1 MVLLWMEFRRTEMA
15 SPGQFFSRIFFW
27 SYERGSWQYD
37 LAVIAILVFVLL
49 TPGRW
54 FHDQPTREVPT
65 ASAQIEL
72 LNQSGNRQIY
82 KVDARIL
89 TPPEQ
94 MPQLQ
99 NELHRALQKAQSSL
113 QNGRFEIT
121 NVEAVRDAQGAVIAY
136 QVTLHKK

>member
-1 MVLLWMEFRRTEMA
+1 MA
-15 SPGQFFSRIFFW
+15 SAGQIISRIFFW
-27 SYERGSWQYD
+27 SFERGSWQYD
-37 LAVIAILVFVLL
+37 LAVIAVLVFVLL

-65 ASAQIEL
+65 ASAQVEL
-72 LNQSGNRQIY
+72 LRETGNLQTY

-89 TPPEQ
+89 TPPER

-99 NELHRALQKAQSSL
+99 NEMHRALQKAESSL

-121 NVEAVRDAQGAVIAY
+121 DVEAVRDAQGAVIAY

>member
-1 MVLLWMEFRRTEMA
+1 MA
-15 SPGQFFSRIFFW
+15 SPAQIFSRIFFW

-65 ASAQIEL
+65 PSAQVEL
-72 LNQSGNRQIY
+72 LKETGNLQTY

-89 TPPEQ
+89 TPPER

-99 NELHRALQKAQSSL
+99 SELHRALQKTESSL

-121 NVEAVRDAQGAVIAY
+121 DVEAMRDAQGAVIAY
-136 QVTLHKK
+136 QVTLHRK

>member
-1 MVLLWMEFRRTEMA
+1 MA
-15 SPGQFFSRIFFW
+15 SPGQFISRIFFW

-37 LAVIAILVFVLL
+37 LAVIAILIFVLL

-54 FHDQPTREVPT
+54 FHDQPTRAVPSP
-65 ASAQIEL
+65 SAQIEL
-72 LNQSGNRQIY
+72 LQEHDNQQIY
-82 KVDARIL
+82 RVDAAIL

-99 NELHRALQKAQSSL
+99 NELHRKLQKAQSSL

>member
-1 MVLLWMEFRRTEMA
+1 MEFRRTDMA

-37 LAVIAILVFVLL
+37 LAVIAILIFVLL

-54 FHDQPTREVPT
+54 FHDQPTRAVPS

-72 LNQSGNRQIY
+72 LQETGNQQIY
-82 KVDARIL
+82 KVDAAIL

-99 NELHRALQKAQSSL
+99 NELHRRLQKAQSSL

>member
-1 MVLLWMEFRRTEMA
+1 MA
-15 SPGQFFSRIFFW
+15 GPGQIFLRIFFW

-49 TPGRW
+49 TPARW
-54 FHDQPTREVPT
+54 FRDQPTRVMPA
-65 ASAQIEL
+65 ASAQVEL
-72 LNQSGNRQIY
+72 LSELGNIQTY

-99 NELHRALQKAQSSL
+99 NELHRALQRAQASL

-121 NVEAVRDAQGAVIAY
+121 NVEAVRDEQGGVTAY
-136 QVTLHKK
+136 QVTLRRK

>member
-1 MVLLWMEFRRTEMA
+1 MA
-15 SPGQFFSRIFFW
+15 SPDQFFSRIFFW

-37 LAVIAILVFVLL
+37 LAVIAILIFVLL

-54 FHDQPTREVPT
+54 FHDQPTREVP
-65 ASAQIEL
+65 ASSAQVEL
-72 LNQSGNRQIY
+72 VKETGNQQTY

-89 TPPEQ
+89 TPPER

-99 NELHRALQKAQSSL
+99 NELHRALQKAESSL

-121 NVEAVRDAQGAVIAY
+121 DVEAVRDAQGAVIAY
-136 QVTLHKK
+136 QVALHKK

>member
-1 MVLLWMEFRRTEMA
+1 MA
-15 SPGQFFSRIFFW
+15 SPGHFFSRIFFW

-37 LAVIAILVFVLL
+37 LAVIAIVVFVLL
-49 TPGRW
+49 TPSRW
-54 FHDQPTREVPT
+54 FHDQPTRAVPSS
-65 ASAQIEL
+65 AAQIEL
-72 LNQSGNRQIY
+72 LNESGNRQIY
-82 KVDARIL
+82 KVDASIL

-99 NELHRALQKAQSSL
+99 NELHRRLQKAQSSL

-121 NVEAVRDAQGAVIAY
+121 DVEAVRDAQGAVIAY

>member
-1 MVLLWMEFRRTEMA
+1 MA
-15 SPGQFFSRIFFW
+15 SPGQFLSRILFW

-37 LAVIAILVFVLL
+37 LAVIAILIFVLL

-54 FHDQPTREVPT
+54 FHDQPTREVPA
-65 ASAQIEL
+65 ASAQVEL
-72 LNQSGNRQIY
+72 VKETGNQQTY

-89 TPPEQ
+89 TPQER

-99 NELHRALQKAQSSL
+99 NELHRALQKAESSL

-121 NVEAVRDAQGAVIAY
+121 DVEAVRDAQGAVIAY

>member
-1 MVLLWMEFRRTEMA
+1 MA
-15 SPGQFFSRIFFW
+15 SPGDFFSRIFFW

-37 LAVIAILVFVLL
+37 LAVIGILIFVLL
-49 TPGRW
+49 TPSRW
-54 FHDQPTREVPT
+54 FHDQPTRVVPS
-65 ASAQIEL
+65 ASAQFEL
-72 LNQSGNRQIY
+72 LSESGNRLTY

-99 NELHRALQKAQSSL
+99 NELHRALQRAQSTL

-121 NVEAVRDAQGAVIAY
+121 NVEALRDEQGAVTAY
-136 QVTLHKK
+136 AVTLRRK

>member
-1 MVLLWMEFRRTEMA
+1 MA
-15 SPGQFFSRIFFW
+15 SPGQIFSRILFW

-37 LAVIAILVFVLL
+37 LAVIAILIFVLL

-54 FHDQPTREVPT
+54 FHDQPTREMPT
-65 ASAQIEL
+65 ASAQVEL
-72 LNQSGNRQIY
+72 LSERGNQQVY
-82 KVDARIL
+82 KVDTRVL

-99 NELHRALQKAQSSL
+99 NELHRALQRAQASL

-136 QVTLHKK
+136 QVTLRKK

>member
-1 MVLLWMEFRRTEMA
+1 MA
-15 SPGQFFSRIFFW
+15 GPGQIFLRIFFW

-49 TPGRW
+49 TPARW
-54 FHDQPTREVPT
+54 FRDQPTRLMPA
-65 ASAQIEL
+65 ASAQVEL
-72 LNQSGNRQIY
+72 LSELGNMQTY

-99 NELHRALQKAQSSL
+99 NELHRALQRAQASL

-121 NVEAVRDAQGAVIAY
+121 NVEAVRDEQGGVTAY
-136 QVTLHKK
+136 QVTLHRK

>member
-1 MVLLWMEFRRTEMA
+1 MA
-15 SPGQFFSRIFFW
+15 SPGQFLSRILFW

-37 LAVIAILVFVLL
+37 LAVIAILIFVLL

-54 FHDQPTREVPT
+54 FHDQPTREVPA
-65 ASAQIEL
+65 ASAQVEL
-72 LNQSGNRQIY
+72 VKETGNQQTY

-89 TPPEQ
+89 TPPER

-99 NELHRALQKAQSSL
+99 NELHRALQKAESSL

-121 NVEAVRDAQGAVIAY
+121 DVEAVRDAQGAVIAY

>member
-1 MVLLWMEFRRTEMA
+1 MA
-15 SPGQFFSRIFFW
+15 SPGQFLSRIFFW

-37 LAVIAILVFVLL
+37 LAVIAILIFVLL

-54 FHDQPTREVPT
+54 FHDQPTRVVPS
-65 ASAQIEL
+65 ASAQVEL
-72 LNQSGNRQIY
+72 VSEAGNQLTY

-99 NELHRALQKAQSSL
+99 SELHRALQRAQASL
-113 QNGRFEIT
+113 QNGRFQIT
-121 NVEAVRDAQGAVIAY
+121 NIEAIRDEQGAVIAY
-136 QVTLHKK
+136 QVTLQKK

>member
-1 MVLLWMEFRRTEMA
+1 MA

-54 FHDQPTREVPT
+54 FHDQPTREVPPV
-65 ASAQIEL
+65 AAQVEL
-72 LNQSGNRQIY
+72 LKEVGSQQTY
-82 KVDARIL
+82 KVDARVL

-99 NELHRALQKAQSSL
+99 NELHRALQKAQTSL

-121 NVEAVRDAQGAVIAY
+121 NVEALRDAQGAVIAY

>member
-1 MVLLWMEFRRTEMA
+1 MA
-15 SPGQFFSRIFFW
+15 SPGQIFSRIFFW

-37 LAVIAILVFVLL
+37 LAVIAILIFVLL

-54 FHDQPTREVPT
+54 FHDQPTREMPT
-65 ASAQIEL
+65 ASAQVEL
-72 LNQSGNRQIY
+72 LSERGNQQVY
-82 KVDARIL
+82 KVDTRIL

-99 NELHRALQKAQSSL
+99 NELHRALQRAQASL

-121 NVEAVRDAQGAVIAY
+121 NVEAIRDAQGAVIAY
-136 QVTLHKK
+136 QVTLRKK

>member
-1 MVLLWMEFRRTEMA
+1 MA
-15 SPGQFFSRIFFW
+15 GPSQIVSRIFYW

-49 TPGRW
+49 TPVRW
-54 FHDQPTREVPT
+54 FRDQPTRGMPS
-65 ASAQIEL
+65 ASAQVEL
-72 LNQSGNRQIY
+72 LSESDNVQSY

-99 NELHRALQKAQSSL
+99 NELHRALQRAQASL

-121 NVEAVRDAQGAVIAY
+121 SVEAIRDEHGGVTAY
-136 QVTLHKK
+136 QVTLKKK

>member
-1 MVLLWMEFRRTEMA
+1 MA
-15 SPGQFFSRIFFW
+15 SFLSRVFFW

-49 TPGRW
+49 TPARW
-54 FHDQPTREVPT
+54 FHDQPARVVPS
-65 ASAQIEL
+65 ASAQVEL
-72 LNQSGNRQIY
+72 VAESGDQFTY

-94 MPQLQ
+94 IPQLQ
-99 NELHRALQKAQSSL
+99 SELHRALQKAQASL

-121 NVEAVRDAQGAVIAY
+121 RVEPVRDEQGAVIAY
-136 QVTLHKK
+136 QVTLRKK

>member
-1 MVLLWMEFRRTEMA
+1 MA
-15 SPGQFFSRIFFW
+15 SATQILSRIFFW

-65 ASAQIEL
+65 PSAQVEL
-72 LNQSGNRQIY
+72 VKESGNLQTY
-82 KVDARIL
+82 KVDAGIL
-89 TPPEQ
+89 TPPER

-99 NELHRALQKAQSSL
+99 SELHRALQKTQSSL

-121 NVEAVRDAQGAVIAY
+121 DVAAVRDAQGAVIAY
-136 QVTLHKK
+136 QVTLHRK

>member
-1 MVLLWMEFRRTEMA
+1 MA
-15 SPGQFFSRIFFW
+15 SPGSFFSRILFW

-37 LAVIAILVFVLL
+37 LAVIAILIFVLL

-54 FHDQPTREVPT
+54 FHDQPTHNIAGSDEQV
-65 ASAQIEL
+65 EL
-72 LNQSGNRQIY
+72 LNESGTSQTY

-89 TPPEQ
+89 TPPEK

-99 NELHRALQKAQSSL
+99 SELHRALQRAQSSL

-121 NVEAVRDAQGAVIAY
+121 NVEAIRDAQGAVIAY
-136 QVTLHKK
+136 QVTLRKK

>member
-1 MVLLWMEFRRTEMA
+1 MA
-15 SPGQFFSRIFFW
+15 SPGHFFSRIFFW

-37 LAVIAILVFVLL
+37 LAVIAIVIFVLV
-49 TPGRW
+49 TPSRW
-54 FHDQPTREVPT
+54 FHDQPTRETFSTSV
-65 ASAQIEL
+65 QVEL
-72 LNQSGNRQIY
+72 LNESGNQQTY

-99 NELHRALQKAQSSL
+99 NELHRALQKRQSSL
-113 QNGRFEIT
+113 QNGRFEIN
-121 NVEAVRDAQGAVIAY
+121 NVEAVRDAEGAVIAY

>member
-1 MVLLWMEFRRTEMA
+1 MA
-15 SPGQFFSRIFFW
+15 SSSQFLSRIFFW

-49 TPGRW
+49 TPARW
-54 FHDQPTREVPT
+54 FHDQPSRVVPPV
-65 ASAQIEL
+65 SSQVEL
-72 LNQSGNRQIY
+72 LSEAGARLTY

-99 NELHRALQKAQSSL
+99 NELHRALQRTQSSL
-113 QNGRFEIT
+113 QSGRFEIT
-121 NVEAVRDAQGAVIAY
+121 HVEAVRDDQGAVIAY
-136 QVTLHKK
+136 QVTLHRK

>member
-1 MVLLWMEFRRTEMA
+1 MA
-15 SPGQFFSRIFFW
+15 SPSQFFSRIFFW
-27 SYERGSWQYD
+27 SYERRSWQYD
-37 LAVIAILVFVLL
+37 LAVIAILIFVLL

-54 FHDQPTREVPT
+54 FNDQPTREVPA
-65 ASAQIEL
+65 ASAQVEL
-72 LNQSGNRQIY
+72 VKETGNQQTY

-89 TPPEQ
+89 TPPER

-99 NELHRALQKAQSSL
+99 NELHRALQKSESSL

-121 NVEAVRDAQGAVIAY
+121 DVEAVRDAQGAVIAY